1 MSALSRVKPFI
12 AAKETHALISIY
24 NAIVRPYF
32 ACCSEVGDV
41 FGEIQSKGLQKLQN
55 RAARTIS
62 NMSNDVDHSIL
73 CALGRKPLDIMRKK
87 PKETMMYKTLNGIG
101 PESLTV
107 ERPLY
112 KYKEVSQPLY
122 TYKNEITNYKLRS
135 ISSGLYLPQPR
146 TNSMKN
152 SFMYDGAK
160 LWNSISNE
168 IRECQSLS
176 CFQKIK
182 KEYCCSHFR
191 NKYTI

>member
-1 MSALSRVKPFI
+1 
-12 AAKETHALISIY
+12 
-24 NAIVRPYF
+24 
-32 ACCSEVGDV
+32 
-41 FGEIQSKGLQKLQN
+41 
-55 RAARTIS
+55 
-62 NMSNDVDHSIL
+62 
-73 CALGRKPLDIMRKK
+73 MRKK
-87 PKETMMYKTLNGIG
+87 PKATMMYKTLNGIG

-146 TNSMKN
+146 TDSMKN

-168 IRECQSLS
+168 IRE
-176 CFQKIK
+176 
-182 KEYCCSHFR
+182 
-191 NKYTI
+191 

>member
-1 MSALSRVKPFI
+1 
-12 AAKETHALISIY
+12 
-24 NAIVRPYF
+24 
-32 ACCSEVGDV
+32 
-41 FGEIQSKGLQKLQN
+41 
-55 RAARTIS
+55 
-62 NMSNDVDHSIL
+62 MSNDVDHSIAL
-73 CALGRKPLDIMRKK
+73 CALGWKPLDIMRKK
-87 PKETMMYKTLNGIG
+87 PKATMMYKTLNGIG

-112 KYKEVSQPLY
+112 RDEI
-122 TYKNEITNYKLRS
+122 TNEITNYKLRS
-135 ISSGLYLPQPR
+135 ISSGLYLPQRR

-176 CFQKIK
+176 CFQKIE